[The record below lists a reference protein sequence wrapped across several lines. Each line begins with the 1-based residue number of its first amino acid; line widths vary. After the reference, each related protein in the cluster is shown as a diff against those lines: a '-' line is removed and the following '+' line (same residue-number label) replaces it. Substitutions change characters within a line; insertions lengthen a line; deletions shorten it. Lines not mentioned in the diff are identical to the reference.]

1 MTTVNVHEAKT
12 NLSELIAQ
20 AEAGEEV
27 IIARANKPVVRL
39 VPVDS
44 KPRKRVLGLN
54 ASPGAWIADD
64 FDAPMADEALWYGE
78 EPPRPATA
86 RKAKSPR
93 GRRRGMDRLTCSI
106 PMRWS
111 FSRSTPTDCRNDCDP

>member
-12 NLSELIAQ
+12 TLSELIAR

-27 IIARANKPVVRL
+27 VIARANKPVVRL
-39 VPVDS
+39 VPIENR
-44 KPRKRVLGLN
+44 PLKRILGLN

-78 EPPRPATA
+78 EPSQAVTTKKAPAPR
-86 RKAKSPR
+86 R
-93 GRRRGMDRLTCSI
+93 
-106 PMRWS
+106 
-111 FSRSTPTDCRNDCDP
+111 